1 MLRIGNVELK
11 NNVILAPMAGLTDL
25 PFRRIC
31 EIYKP
36 GLVVTE
42 MVSSKALQYNDDKT
56 KKLLNMEG
64 ETRPISAQIFGSDV
78 EAMKYAAS
86 YVSKIAD
93 IVDINMGCPAPKVVK
108 NGDGSKLL
116 LDLKKVEEITKA
128 VVESS
133 KVPVTVKIRKGW
145 DNEHIVAVDVAKI
158 VEKAGAKAITVHG
171 RTRSEFYTGKADWDI
186 IKKVKEEVSIPVIG
200 NGDIKT
206 PEDAKKILEY
216 THCDGIMIGRGV
228 LGNPWLIEQ
237 IQTYLENG
245 SVREIKNEERMEIIK
260 ELYQRMNNVRVISGS
275 GAAVDVALLN
285 ECKAIIRGLRSLS
298 DYDYEVQLQQMN
310 KEISNN
316 KVNTICLFADKEYQ
330 FVSSSMV
337 KEVLNLDKDIS
348 RYVDPIVRER
358 MLVKKRSLIR

>member
-1 MLRIGNVELK
+1 MLKIGNVELK
-11 NNVILAPMAGLTDL
+11 NNIILAPMAGLTDL

-31 EIYKP
+31 EMYKP

-42 MVSSKALQYNDDKT
+42 MVSGKALQYNDEKT
-56 KKLLNMEG
+56 KKLLNMED
-64 ETRPISAQIFGSDV
+64 EARPISAQVFGSDV
-78 EAMKYAAS
+78 EAMRYAAK
-86 YVSKIAD
+86 YVSEIAD

-245 SVREIKNEERMEIIK
+245 SVREIKNEERMEIIFKHIDLEVK
-260 ELYQRMNNVRVISGS
+260 EKGENVGIKEMRKHICYYLKGLPMAS
-275 GAAVDVALLN
+275 
-285 ECKAIIRGLRSLS
+285 EIRNRINKLETEK
-298 DYDYEVQLQQMN
+298 EV
-310 KEISNN
+310 KE
-316 KVNTICLFADKEYQ
+316 TLKEY
-330 FVSSSMV
+330 FN
-337 KEVLNLDKDIS
+337 NLEHIN
-348 RYVDPIVRER
+348 
-358 MLVKKRSLIR
+358 

>member
-1 MLRIGNVELK
+1 MLKIGNVELK
-11 NNVILAPMAGLTDL
+11 NNIILAPMAGLTDL

-31 EIYKP
+31 EMYKP

-42 MVSSKALQYNDDKT
+42 MVSGKALQYNDEKT
-56 KKLLNMEG
+56 KKLLNMKDEA
-64 ETRPISAQIFGSDV
+64 RPISAQIFGSDV
-78 EAMKYAAS
+78 ETMKYAAK
-86 YVSKIAD
+86 YVSEIAD

-245 SVREIKNEERMEIIK
+245 SVREIKNEERIEIIFKHIDLEVK
-260 ELYQRMNNVRVISGS
+260 EKGENVGIKEMRKHICYYLKGLPMAS
-275 GAAVDVALLN
+275 
-285 ECKAIIRGLRSLS
+285 EIRNRINKLETEK
-298 DYDYEVQLQQMN
+298 EV
-310 KEISNN
+310 KE
-316 KVNTICLFADKEYQ
+316 TLKEY
-330 FVSSSMV
+330 FNSI
-337 KEVLNLDKDIS
+337 EHIN
-348 RYVDPIVRER
+348 
-358 MLVKKRSLIR
+358 

>member
-1 MLRIGNVELK
+1 MLKIGNVELK
-11 NNVILAPMAGLTDL
+11 NNIILAPMAGLTDL

-31 EIYKP
+31 EMYKP

-42 MVSSKALQYNDDKT
+42 MVSGKALQYNDEKT
-56 KKLLNMEG
+56 KKLLNMED
-64 ETRPISAQIFGSDV
+64 EARPISAQIFGSDV
-78 EAMKYAAS
+78 EAMKYAAK
-86 YVSKIAD
+86 YVSEIAD

-186 IKKVKEEVSIPVIG
+186 IKKVKEEISIPVIG

-245 SVREIKNEERMEIIK
+245 SVREIKNEERMEIIFKHIDLEVK
-260 ELYQRMNNVRVISGS
+260 EKGENIGIKEMRKHICYYLKGLPMAS
-275 GAAVDVALLN
+275 
-285 ECKAIIRGLRSLS
+285 EIRNRINKLETEK
-298 DYDYEVQLQQMN
+298 EV
-310 KEISNN
+310 KE
-316 KVNTICLFADKEYQ
+316 TLKEY
-330 FVSSSMV
+330 FNSI
-337 KEVLNLDKDIS
+337 EHIN
-348 RYVDPIVRER
+348 
-358 MLVKKRSLIR
+358 